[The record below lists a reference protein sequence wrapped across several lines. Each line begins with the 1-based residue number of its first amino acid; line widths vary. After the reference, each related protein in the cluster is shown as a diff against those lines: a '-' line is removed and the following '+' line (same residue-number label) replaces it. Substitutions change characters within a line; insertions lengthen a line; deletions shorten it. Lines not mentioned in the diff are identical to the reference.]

1 MLILLLSP
9 CILSIFHKFFN
20 LFLVTGFYLVH
31 GLIMSIY
38 NIIIIILHFGNS
50 VSVVLVGFV
59 FILFVIRF
67 PFLECVL
74 VLLMSLLSD
83 IGMVVVHTLFVLNV
97 KSFFF
102 LGGESQSCQFIL
114 VFTLCRLQLLSMTIL
129 QALQLLRMAFHNLVD
144 VCSISGFFLFSV
156 RSGSLQFIQLLISQ
170 VLDLLLVQR
179 VFHTHSNLMIQLLL
193 GMDFKNLFFLKGRL
207 ILEVNE
213 VLSVVSEV
221 LVVFV
226 GVLLVFI
233 QVFVRD

>member
-1 MLILLLSP
+1 M
-9 CILSIFHKFFN
+9 
-20 LFLVTGFYLVH
+20 
-31 GLIMSIY
+31 
-38 NIIIIILHFGNS
+38 
-50 VSVVLVGFV
+50 
-59 FILFVIRF
+59 R
-67 PFLECVL
+67 
-74 VLLMSLLSD
+74 LLSD
-83 IGMVVVHTLFVLNV
+83 ISMVVVHTLFVLDV

-226 GVLLVFI
+226 GVLLIFI